1 MPRSARPFGPAEKT
15 VDAIDRKREKER
27 WMMIQAAYKNADE
40 LATRLVQ
47 KLLDQKILET
57 TSDRDLREVF
67 AKMLMK
73 LSDMEDFDIQF
84 KIAPLRGL
92 TNDPNFISLYITQ
105 YIVEDVINHPKVQD
119 IYGDD
124 LEIYQTVDSIMSH
137 IRPQL

>member
-1 MPRSARPFGPAEKT
+1 MARSARPFGPAEKT
-15 VDAIDRKREKER
+15 VDAIDRKRERER
-27 WMMIQAAYKNADE
+27 WMMIQAAYKNAAE

-47 KLLDQKILET
+47 RLLDKKILET

-73 LSDMEDFDIQF
+73 LSDMEDFDIQY

-105 YIVEDVINHPKVQD
+105 YIVEDIIDHPKVQE

-124 LEIYQTVDSIMSH
+124 LEIYQAVDSIMSH
-137 IRPQL
+137 IRPKL